1 MTALYLLGAI
11 LVVLVL
17 GVMVAPLFREE
28 GPAAELESLPS
39 AERREA
45 ALEAIRDL
53 RFEHETGKM
62 GEEEYEQLR
71 THFGRVVLA
80 AEEELEAA
88 GEGLPGDGGEARA
101 TVAADR
107 EETAEGR
114 GDAPPAPCPEC
125 GEVPD
130 VPVRFCPKCGARQP
144 GADEE
149 A

>member
-28 GPAAELESLPS
+28 GPAAELESLPP

-62 GEEEYEQLR
+62 GEEEYQELR
-71 THFGRVVLA
+71 THFGRMVLA

-88 GEGLPGDGGEARA
+88 GERLPGDGGEARA
-101 TVAADR
+101 AVAAAR
-107 EETAEGR
+107 EEAAKDRDE
-114 GDAPPAPCPEC
+114 APPAPCPEC
-125 GEVPD
+125 GEAPD
-130 VPVRFCPKCGARQP
+130 ARVRFCPKCGARQP
-144 GADEE
+144 GAAGE